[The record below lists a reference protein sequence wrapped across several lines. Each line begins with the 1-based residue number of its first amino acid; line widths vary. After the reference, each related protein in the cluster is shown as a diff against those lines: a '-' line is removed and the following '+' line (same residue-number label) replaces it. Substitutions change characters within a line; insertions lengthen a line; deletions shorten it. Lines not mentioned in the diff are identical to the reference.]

1 MNTELEEQ
9 YDEILDKCYAVF
21 KIGNLTF
28 YPSQILKNC
37 DPVAYRIG
45 LGEFED
51 LLKEE
56 A

>member
-1 MNTELEEQ
+1 MNELEEQ
-9 YDEILDKCYAVF
+9 YEEMLDECHEVF
-21 KIGNLTF
+21 KIGEMTF

-51 LLKEE
+51 SLEE
-56 A
+56 DA